1 MEKIKING
9 TQMFMLVVLFEMG
22 SAIVVGIAASAKQ
35 DAWISIML
43 GMAAGVLLFFVYY
56 RLYLFYPDLPL
67 TNYVQKITG
76 KWIGRIIGFLYVIYF
91 IYDAS
96 RVLRDFSE
104 LLTTTIYTSTP
115 QLVLNSLMILIIMY
129 AIKKG
134 FEVIARVAQL
144 YFGFIYL
151 VAITGFL
158 LILMSG
164 ILHFENLR
172 PVLENGWKPVLKN
185 FVGQTLVF
193 PFGEMV
199 VFTMLLPYLNEPKKA
214 KLVCIG
220 GIVLSGVNI
229 AITIVFN
236 IAALGVDLFI
246 RAPFPLLS
254 TISKIEVA
262 DFIERLDVFFM
273 LYVVIGIFF
282 KITILYFAAVIGVVD
297 IFNLKNKSNIV
308 FPIGLIVLFSS
319 IAIATNFTEHIK
331 EGFVFVSIYLAWPL
345 QIIMPVLLMILAI
358 FQNRKKRYMESKQN

>member
-43 GMAAGVLLFFVYY
+43 GMVAGVLLFFVYY
-56 RLYLFYPDLPL
+56 RLYQFYPDLPL

-76 KWIGRIIGFLYVIYF
+76 KWIGRIISFLYVIYF

-104 LLTTTIYTSTP
+104 LLTTTMYTSTP
-115 QLVLNSLMILIIMY
+115 QLVLNSLMILTIMY

-134 FEVIARVAQL
+134 FEVIARIAQF

-172 PVLENGWKPVLKN
+172 PVFRKWMEASTEKLCWSDLGISFRGDGGVYNAPSLFKRTKKGKTCMHWRDCFKRGKHCNYNCFQYCRVR
-185 FVGQTLVF
+185 GG
-193 PFGEMV
+193 PF
-199 VFTMLLPYLNEPKKA
+199 Y
-214 KLVCIG
+214 
-220 GIVLSGVNI
+220 S
-229 AITIVFN
+229 
-236 IAALGVDLFI
+236 
-246 RAPFPLLS
+246 
-254 TISKIEVA
+254 
-262 DFIERLDVFFM
+262 
-273 LYVVIGIFF
+273 
-282 KITILYFAAVIGVVD
+282 
-297 IFNLKNKSNIV
+297 
-308 FPIGLIVLFSS
+308 SS
-319 IAIATNFTEHIK
+319 ISVT
-331 EGFVFVSIYLAWPL
+331 
-345 QIIMPVLLMILAI
+345 
-358 FQNRKKRYMESKQN
+358 